1 MLFQRKKVASAL
13 ACVLGAGSVGVVGA
27 PAFAQDIRVDVTGS
41 NIRRVEGEGALP
53 VTVITRDEIE
63 RTGAQT
69 AAELLQFVSSNASSG
84 MTLSTNVIGAQTNSV
99 ATASLRGLGGQNTL
113 VLLNGKR
120 LTSASGEIQ
129 GVYGVNLDSI
139 PFSAIERVEVLKDG
153 ASAVYGSDAIGGVIN
168 FILRQDFRGAEVTL
182 YGGTPTRSGGGEKY
196 NASGTVGWGDLAKDK
211 FNVFVNAYYQKAESL
226 NQNERDFS
234 RSSVYPDLGLVGVSG
249 NTFPGHISTGGIG
262 TPSFPDCFPSIFD
275 PSIGNRCF
283 YDPAAAEGVNSIP
296 EQETMSLFASG
307 RWQFHPNWQ
316 AYGTLAYTNV
326 ETRFIIQP
334 APISDQFTYGP
345 NAEFLS
351 TFLLPPSSPYYPTA
365 AATAAGVNG
374 QPLNVRWRCYPCGL
388 RDTTDENEAWQG
400 VAGIKGTAW
409 NWDFDFDFV
418 YSRNETTSRP
428 NNGFVLLG
436 GAGGILGL
444 LNSGVVNPFG
454 PSTPEVQAQIEAT
467 QFRETTLTSKS
478 TGYLFEGKA
487 SGDIFKMPSG
497 SLQAAFGFQVGKQEL
512 TQNFNPALQ
521 TGNITG
527 FGGNNLD
534 IAADRDYWAAFAE
547 FNIPILKN
555 LELNAAVRY
564 DDYSDFGS
572 TTNPKLSLRYNP
584 VRQVLLRGSWGT
596 GFVAP
601 TLTQAYGANTN
612 GVSLAGEVDPLRC
625 PTTQDTNDCNAQ
637 FNVLF
642 GGNQNLK
649 PQKSNQWTLGAVFEP
664 MDGLSLSFDWFNMKV
679 EDLFSNGPSVS
690 TILANQDQFGNL
702 VTRGPVQPQF
712 PTIPG
717 PITQIDQRFI
727 NIGEVKIAGYDINIK
742 ATGPATSIGRFSF
755 NLDGTYY
762 QKYDVQNTDGTF
774 SGTVS
779 NVFESTVNGVI
790 PRYKQY
796 AAVNWTRGPWSATL
810 GNQYQSS
817 YIDFALVPDPNDP
830 DSDGINRRASSM
842 SLWDAYVSYTG
853 FKNWKLVLGVNNLF
867 DRNPPFSNQRNTFQ
881 LGYDPGYYDARAR
894 FVYGSVTYTFA
905 P

>member
-1 MLFQRKKVASAL
+1 MNARKLPAQRPLAIAVAAAVSASAW
-13 ACVLGAGSVGVVGA
+13 
-27 PAFAQDIRVDVTGS
+27 PALAQDIRVDVTGS

-69 AAELLQFVSSNASSG
+69 AAELLQYVSSNASGGAVSV
-84 MTLSTNVIGAQTNSV
+84 TNVIGTQSNSV
-99 ATASLRGLGGQNTL
+99 STASLRGLGGQNTL

-120 LTSASGEIQ
+120 LTAASGEIN

-139 PFSAIERVEVLKDG
+139 PFAAIERVEVLKDG

-168 FILRQDFRGAEVTL
+168 FILRQDFRGAEVML
-182 YGGTPTRSGGGEKY
+182 YGGWPTRGGGGEKY
-196 NASGTVGWGDLAKDK
+196 NATGTVGWGDLAKDK

-226 NQNERDFS
+226 DQNKRSFS
-234 RSSVYPDLGLVGVSG
+234 NTSVNPDEGLVAISG
-249 NTFPGHISTGGIG
+249 NTFPGHISTGGVG
-262 TPSFPDCFPSIFD
+262 TPGFPDCAPGIFD
-275 PSIGNRCF
+275 ARLDPFFGGPRCV
-283 YDPAAAEGVNSIP
+283 YDPAAAPGVNSIP
-296 EQETMSLFASG
+296 EQETMSLFGSG

-326 ETRFIIQP
+326 ETRYVLQP

-345 NAEFLS
+345 NGEFLS

-365 AATAAGVNG
+365 LAQAAGVNG

-418 YSRNETTSRP
+418 YSRNETRSKP
-428 NNGFVLLG
+428 NQGFVLLG
-436 GAGGILGL
+436 GPGGILGL

-454 PSTPEVQAQIEAT
+454 PSTPDVQAQIDAT
-467 QFRETTLTSKS
+467 QFREETLSAKS

-487 SGDIFKMPSG
+487 SGDVFKLPSG
-497 SLQAAFGFQVGKQEL
+497 SLQAAVGFQAGKQEL
-512 TQNFNPALQ
+512 EQRFNPALQ

-527 FGGNNLD
+527 FGGNNLN
-534 IAADRDYWAAFAE
+534 INADRDYWAAFAE

-572 TTNPKLSLRYNP
+572 TTNPKVSIRYNP
-584 VRQVLLRGSWGT
+584 IRQVLLRGSWGT

-601 TLTQAYGANTN
+601 SLTQAYGANTV
-612 GVSLAGEVDPLRC
+612 GVSNPGLEDPLRC
-625 PTTQDTNDCNAQ
+625 PTTQDTSDCVTQ

-642 GGNQNLK
+642 GGNPNLK
-649 PQKSNQWTLGAVFEP
+649 PQKSRQWTLGAVFEP
-664 MDGLSLSFDWFNMKV
+664 LTGLSLSFDWFNMDVK
-679 EDLFSNGPSVS
+679 DLFSNGPTPD
-690 TILANQDQFGNL
+690 TIVTNLALYGSF

-717 PITQIDQRFI
+717 PITQIDQRFL
-727 NIGEVKIAGYDINIK
+727 NIGKVEIAGYDINIK
-742 ATGPATSIGRFSF
+742 ATSPATDFGRFSF

-762 QKYDVQNTDGTF
+762 DKYDVQNTDGSFT
-774 SGTVS
+774 GTVS
-779 NVFESTVNGVI
+779 NALGAAVSGIV

-796 AAVNWTRGPWSATL
+796 ATVTWTRGPWSATL

-817 YIDFALVPDPNDP
+817 YIDVGTDIDDNP
-830 DSDGINRRASSM
+830 RRVSTL
-842 SLWDAYVSYTG
+842 SLWDLYASYTG
-853 FKNWKLVLGVNNLF
+853 FKNWRLAIGVQNLF
-867 DRNPPFSNQRNTFQ
+867 DKNPPFTNQQTTFQ
-881 LGYDPGYYDARAR
+881 VGYDPTYYDARAR